1 MFLLLGFSFID
12 PSLKVKPKLIIE
24 LNGTTNYSISCRT
37 TDPNAITT
45 LFHNSK
51 EIPVGGR
58 VTLDKQVYTIHNI
71 LMSDQGIY
79 TCKARNGL
87 GAVIEKKAA
96 LILTIVKGTKFI
108 NIVMTQNLYSYSCRI
123 EIFF

>member
-1 MFLLLGFSFID
+1 MKI
-12 PSLKVKPKLIIE
+12 KPKLIIE

-37 TDPNAITT
+37 TDPNAITR
-45 LFHNSK
+45 LFHKDK

-71 LMSDQGIY
+71 LISDQGVY

-87 GAVIEKKAA
+87 GAVIQKKAA
-96 LILTIVKGTKFI
+96 LIPKIVKGTKFI